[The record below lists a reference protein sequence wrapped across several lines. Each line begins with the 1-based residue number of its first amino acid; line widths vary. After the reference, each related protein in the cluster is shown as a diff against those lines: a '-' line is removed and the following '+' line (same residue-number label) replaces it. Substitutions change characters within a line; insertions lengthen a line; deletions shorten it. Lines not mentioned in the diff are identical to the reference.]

1 MDVSY
6 NVQTAV
12 DSKNHLIVEYDVTND
27 GNDMQQLSRMSQRV
41 KETHELESLIVTA
54 DAGYSTGTE
63 LAKCKEMNVETFVP
77 ILEN

>member
-1 MDVSY
+1 
-6 NVQTAV
+6 
-12 DSKNHLIVEYDVTND
+12 
-27 GNDMQQLSRMSQRV
+27 MQQLSRMSQRV

-77 ILEN
+77 ILENRKKS